1 MRPRCGSS
9 WALRWAE
16 VRGDAGK
23 SLGLD
28 SFLDDAGRRQS
39 VAVKDTNSL
48 VWVADELTG
57 GTFALLQVDPLS
69 GVWVV
74 RSRFPA
80 GSTVQTHLHSGPV
93 TAVTLAGRWSYPDA
107 HVTCGPGDYLV
118 EEAATVHSLAVHDQD
133 VDILFI
139 VAGSITYFNDQRK
152 VERIEDW
159 RTVAREYEEGCAA
172 LGLRADVLG
181 DPNGR

>member
-1 MRPRCGSS
+1 MGLGS
-9 WALRWAE
+9 L
-16 VRGDAGK
+16 
-23 SLGLD
+23 
-28 SFLDDAGRRQS
+28 LDDTDRRQS
-39 VAVKDTNSL
+39 VAAKNTNSL
-48 VWVADELTG
+48 VWVVDELTG

-93 TAVTLAGRWSYPDA
+93 SAVTLAGHWSYPDA

-118 EEAATVHSLAVHDQD
+118 EEAAAVHSLVVHDQD
-133 VDILFI
+133 VDILFT
-139 VAGSITYFNDQRK
+139 VTGSITYFNEQRN

-159 RTVAREYEEGCAA
+159 RTITREYAKGCAA
-172 LGLRADVLG
+172 LGVKVDVLG